1 MRAVCNHSVVTIRKV
16 QPNLFK
22 LKSIS
27 PFSQFAKCKEER
39 THFFFSVKTM
49 CFIMWD
55 CGIQENKSCLYKI
68 NAPHLN

>member
-39 THFFFSVKTM
+39 THFFFPLKQCVLL
-49 CFIMWD
+49 
-55 CGIQENKSCLYKI
+55 CGTVEYRKI
-68 NAPHLN
+68 NHVYIK